1 MSDSALAKNRTPQ
14 VSDEPLTTQGCAHG
28 IWAPALTPLNERLEP
43 DRDKAIAYYRW
54 LLESGCHGL
63 AFMGTNSEAT
73 SFSVAERI
81 GLLEAVLA
89 AGIEPKRLMVGSGCA
104 ALSDS
109 VALTKHATEAGCSVL
124 TLPPFYYKDI
134 GEDGLYASYAEL
146 IERVASPDL
155 RLYFYHFPKLSMVPI
170 VPAVIERLLA
180 AYPGVIKGL
189 KDSSGDAE
197 GCAAYIERFP
207 ELATFPGNEILLL
220 DMLKLGGAGT
230 ITAGANVFPG
240 AIRAVY
246 DAYRAG
252 DEADQPEQLVQA
264 EVGADRRATGRA
276 EHQDRDEAEGGS
288 HDPEDRA
295 VDEAREDA
303 DVLPMRERT
312 NPHGHLAALELAGDP
327 VHVTWRPPEQR
338 EQRERLLAQLLLL
351 QGCLGQV

>member
-1 MSDSALAKNRTPQ
+1 MSDSALAKSRTPQ
-14 VSDEPLTTQGCAHG
+14 VSDEPLTAKGCAHG

-43 DRDKAIAYYRW
+43 DTDKAIAYYRW

-134 GEDGLYASYAEL
+134 GEDGLDASYAEL

-207 ELATFPGNEILLL
+207 ELAIFPGNEILLL

-252 DEADQPEQLVQA
+252 DEAAATHSFTRVAAVRQVIQSHPMIPALKATVAAAWSDPA
-264 EVGADRRATGRA
+264 WRR
-276 EHQDRDEAEGGS
+276 
-288 HDPEDRA
+288 
-295 VDEAREDA
+295 V
-303 DVLPMRERT
+303 
-312 NPHGHLAALELAGDP
+312 
-327 VHVTWRPPEQR
+327 RPPLVPLDDPAAAAVASDLEQ
-338 EQRERLLAQLLLL
+338 A
-351 QGCLGQV
+351 GFSFGG

>member
-1 MSDSALAKNRTPQ
+1 MGASEDDMSESALADGQAPR
-14 VSDEPLTTQGCAHG
+14 VSNEPLNAQGYAHG

-43 DRDKAIAYYRW
+43 DTQKAIAYYRW

-81 GLLEAVLA
+81 ALLEAALA
-89 AGIEPKRLMVGSGCA
+89 AGIEPRRLMVGSGCA

-109 VALTKHATEAGCSVL
+109 VTLTKHATEAGCSVL

-189 KDSSGDAE
+189 KDSSGDAA
-197 GCAAYIERFP
+197 GCADYIERFA
-207 ELATFPGNEILLL
+207 ELAIFPGNELLLL

-230 ITAGANVFPG
+230 ITAGANVFAG

-246 DAYRAG
+246 DAYR
-252 DEADQPEQLVQA
+252 
-264 EVGADRRATGRA
+264 TG
-276 EHQDRDEAEGGS
+276 EEAEATQLFERVAAVRRTIQS
-288 HDPEDRA
+288 HPMIPALKATVATAWSDPAWRR
-295 VDEAREDA
+295 V
-303 DVLPMRERT
+303 
-312 NPHGHLAALELAGDP
+312 
-327 VHVTWRPPEQR
+327 RPPLVPLDDQAAAAVASDLEQ
-338 EQRERLLAQLLLL
+338 A
-351 QGCLGQV
+351 GFTFGG